1 MNTNTHEFL
10 TADCADFFLVT
21 KAHKSLFWI
30 AFILFLI
37 VLVATIIVFVPRA
50 LHHTVEGG
58 ANVIS

>member
-1 MNTNTHEFL
+1 VAFHILNGLRITI
-10 TADCADFFLVT
+10 ADFFLVT